1 MKGIFKMKTI
11 KRVSDLTGVS
21 VRMLHHYD
29 KIGLLTPAKIS
40 DSGYRLYDQKNLI
53 ELQQILFFKELDFSL
68 EDIKSIIKSPVFDRK
83 KALSK
88 QKELL
93 ILKRDRLDNLIGLIE
108 KTLKGEI
115 NMSFE
120 EFNNTEIQKL
130 QEEYSK
136 EVKEKYGDTSQYKE
150 FKEKTANY
158 SKDKWEQLYSQ
169 LNDIF
174 KSFSEIMPKSPDC
187 KDAQDLVAKLQKFIS
202 SNYYYCSDE
211 MLSNLGQMYV
221 CDDRFRKNIDKIKP
235 GLAKYVK
242 SAIEIYCD

>member
-1 MKGIFKMKTI
+1 MKTV
-11 KRVSDLTGVS
+11 KKVSNLTGVS

-29 KIGLLTPAKIS
+29 KIGLLTPAKTS
-40 DSGYRLYDQKNLI
+40 DSGYRLYDEKNLI

-93 ILKRDRLDNLIGLIE
+93 ILKRDRLDNLIKLID
-108 KTLKGEI
+108 KTLKGEN

-120 EFNNTEIQKL
+120 EFNNSKIQKL

-136 EVKEKYGDTSQYKE
+136 EVKEKYGETSQYKE

-158 SKDKWEQLYSQ
+158 SKDKWNDLYSK

-174 KSFSEIMPKSPDC
+174 KSFSEIMHKSPDC
-187 KDAQDLVAKLQKFIS
+187 KDVQDLVAKLQNFIS
-202 SNYYYCSDE
+202 NNYYYCSNE

-221 CDDRFRKNIDKIKP
+221 CDERFHKNIDKIKL
-235 GLAKYVK
+235 GLAKYVNE
-242 SAIEIYCD
+242 AIKIYCNQKNKS

>member
-1 MKGIFKMKTI
+1 MKTV
-11 KRVSDLTGVS
+11 KKVSNLTGVS

-40 DSGYRLYDQKNLI
+40 DSGYRLYDEKNLI

-93 ILKRDRLDNLIGLIE
+93 ILKKDRLNNLIKLID
-108 KTLKGEI
+108 KTLKGEN

-120 EFNNTEIQKL
+120 EFNNSEIQKL

-136 EVKEKYGDTSQYKE
+136 EIKEKYGETSQYKE

-158 SKDKWEQLYSQ
+158 SKNKWEELYSQ

-174 KSFSEIMPKSPDC
+174 KSFSEIMKSFPDC
-187 KDAQDLVAKLQKFIS
+187 KESQNLVAKLQKFIS

-211 MLSNLGQMYV
+211 FLNNLGQMYV
-221 CDDRFRKNIDKIKP
+221 CDERFRKNIDKIKP
-235 GLAKYVK
+235 GLAKYVNE
-242 SAIEIYCD
+242 AIKIYCNQKNKS

>member
-1 MKGIFKMKTI
+1 LKTV

-40 DSGYRLYDQKNLI
+40 DSGYRLYDEKNLI

-93 ILKRDRLDNLIGLIE
+93 ILKRDRLEKLIELIE
-108 KTLKGEI
+108 KTMKGEI

-120 EFNNTEIQKL
+120 EFNTSEIQKL
-130 QEEYSK
+130 QKEYAK
-136 EVKEKYGDTSQYKE
+136 EVKEKFGETSQYKE
-150 FKEKTANY
+150 FKEKTENY
-158 SKDKWEQLYSQ
+158 SKDKWNDLYSK

-174 KSFSEIMPKSPDC
+174 KSFSQIMQYSPDC
-187 KDAQDLVAKLQKFIS
+187 KDAQDLVSGLQKFIS
-202 SNYYYCSDE
+202 SNYYHCSDE
-211 MLSNLGQMYV
+211 MLNNLGQMYV
-221 CDDRFRKNIDKIKP
+221 CDDRFCKNIDKIKP
-235 GLAKYVK
+235 GLAKFVSK
-242 SAIEIYCD
+242 SIEAYCNKK

>member
-1 MKGIFKMKTI
+1 MKTV
-11 KRVSDLTGVS
+11 KCVSDLTGVS

-40 DSGYRLYDQKNLI
+40 DSGYRLYSQKNLM

-93 ILKRDRLDNLIGLIE
+93 ILKKDRINNLIKLID
-108 KTLKGEI
+108 KTLKGEN

-120 EFNNTEIQKL
+120 EFNNSEIQRL

-136 EVKEKYGDTSQYKE
+136 EVKEKYGETSQYKE
-150 FKEKTANY
+150 LKEKTANY
-158 SKDKWEQLYSQ
+158 SKNEWNDLYSK
-169 LNDIF
+169 LNNIF
-174 KSFSEIMPKSPDC
+174 KSFSEIMQNSPDC
-187 KDAQDLVAKLQKFIS
+187 KEVQDLVAKLQEFIS

-221 CDDRFRKNIDKIKP
+221 CDDRFRKNIDKIKS
-235 GLAKYVK
+235 GLAEYVNK
-242 SAIEIYCD
+242 AIKIYCGQN